1 MNPPEFYQDNNVI
14 TLSERIHRDQTLDNV
29 VLSYDAL
36 SSDPEIAALF
46 DLPSDTPLIH
56 YRRMRIINQRPT
68 IIEETRMPRALFPA
82 FTEEN
87 CRQSVLHYIEQTCG
101 YAISHDVKSGRG
113 KYSMQ
118 MRRGYYVY
126 RKDKSACVLSTK
138 SICKAASWH
147 STPRKRWQPIA

>member
-56 YRRMRIINQRPT
+56 YRRMRIINQQPT
-68 IIEETRMPRALFPA
+68 IIEETSMPRALFRRSLRKTVASRCCTILSKPA
-82 FTEEN
+82 ATP
-87 CRQSVLHYIEQTCG
+87 SVT
-101 YAISHDVKSGRG
+101 
-113 KYSMQ
+113 M
-118 MRRGYYVY
+118 
-126 RKDKSACVLSTK
+126 
-138 SICKAASWH
+138 
-147 STPRKRWQPIA
+147 

>member
-1 MNPPEFYQDNNVI
+1 
-14 TLSERIHRDQTLDNV
+14 V

-56 YRRMRIINQRPT
+56 YRRMRIINQQPT
-68 IIEETRMPRALFPA
+68 IIEETWMPRALFPA

-101 YAISHDVKSGRG
+101 YAISHDVKIWSGKILNADEAWLLRLPEG
-113 KYSMQ
+113 QISLCIKHKVYLQSGELAQYTQETLATNSVTTVSM
-118 MRRGYYVY
+118 R
-126 RKDKSACVLSTK
+126 
-138 SICKAASWH
+138 
-147 STPRKRWQPIA
+147 